1 MSGRMHNVG
10 KSPQIREESGQASQT
25 HTHSLQPHPASTHV
39 CVYVCDASLS
49 GSAVI
54 EAGWTSGLKVA
65 ATLQAVMYKTHTHTG
80 RSRVLPLFFV
90 LLHYIPDLDVTFF
103 PWILLHS
110 FTMLELSIQ
119 LLSFPISA
127 SPL

>member
-10 KSPQIREESGQASQT
+10 KSPQIREESRQT
-25 HTHSLQPHPASTHV
+25 HTKQHTHSLQPHPACAHV

-49 GSAVI
+49 GFAVI

-65 ATLQAVMYKTHTHTG
+65 ATLQAVMYKTHTHIESHAPMG
-80 RSRVLPLFFV
+80 RNRVVLLFFV
-90 LLHYIPDLDVTFF
+90 LLHYILDLDVAFF

-110 FTMLELSIQ
+110 FTMLELSI
-119 LLSFPISA
+119 
-127 SPL
+127 PL